1 MTDIARPSGRSLLRQ
16 ARTRPFDAT
25 LRDGRGVRIRPV
37 GPEDRR
43 PLLAGLRGIGPRSRY
58 LQYHRLF
65 TGMTERAPARA
76 PAADRRAG
84 IAWAAFALDGRD
96 EPGVAAA
103 QYVRDRVDRSR
114 AELTIA
120 VIDDYRRVGLGTLL
134 LETLM
139 ADALQH
145 GIEVLT
151 ASLFPAHLDALAL
164 FERVGGQLQRAAD
177 GGLTVEIAVTRARRS
192 WKVSQPILSAL
203 PPELQVRHSA

>member
-25 LRDGRGVRIRPV
+25 LRDGRGVRIRPI

-43 PLLAGLRGIGPRSRY
+43 RLLAGLRRVGPRSRY
-58 LQYHRLF
+58 LQYHRLL
-65 TGMTERAPARA
+65 TAMTAE
-76 PAADRRAG
+76 AAGAG
-84 IAWAAFALDGRD
+84 NAWAAFALDRRD

-103 QYVRDRVDRSR
+103 RYVRDRVDRSR

-151 ASLFPAHLDALAL
+151 AVLFPAHLDALAL

-177 GGLTVEIAVTRARRS
+177 GGLTVEIAVTWAHRS
-192 WKVSQPILSAL
+192 WKVSQPILPAL